1 MSESAISGNSGK
13 TRALVEGALCVALSV
28 VFSYLKLFSMPQ
40 GGSVTLEMAP
50 LLYFSYKY
58 RYKWGITAG
67 LVSGTL
73 QAVFGGYVAHPAQ
86 MILDYP
92 AAFACMGL
100 AGCFGES
107 VKGVIAG
114 TTLAIASRL
123 ICHVF
128 SGVIFFSAYAPEGQ
142 SPLIYSVVYNAAHM
156 IPSAIITSVVA
167 WVLWKK
173 FLKNTGNF

>member
-1 MSESAISGNSGK
+1 MSETAISGNSGK

-40 GGSVTLEMAP
+40 GGSITLEMAP

-67 LVSGTL
+67 LVSGLL

-86 MILDYP
+86 GILDYP

-107 VKGVIAG
+107 AKGVVAG
-114 TTLAIASRL
+114 TALAVVSRL
-123 ICHVF
+123 ICHVL
-128 SGVIFFSAYAPEGQ
+128 SGVIFFASYAPEGQ
-142 SPLIYSVVYNAAHM
+142 NPWAYSAVYNAGFM
-156 IPSAIITSVVA
+156 VPSAIITSVVA

-173 FLKNTGNF
+173 FLKNPGN